1 MSDAAQHSRAA
12 DVVYPV
18 SVFVS
23 VRAREDKCVFASAGS
38 RVGNFF
44 SSRKKQELE
53 KKTLRENFI
62 VEFDFF
68 F

>member
-44 SSRKKQELE
+44 LLE
-53 KKTLRENFI
+53 KKAGIGKEDITG
-62 VEFDFF
+62 EFYC
-68 F
+68 